1 MDGSNKTISAEEMN
15 KILQDDDWADKVIK
29 ARGAKNT
36 DIPRPPA
43 PYLKEISS
51 GMIHVWNAAM
61 AKRPDL
67 VVCCDKDGNED
78 PAKWEGARPAG
89 MRSDGSMPKLDE
101 IPLSAAVRLIKKQTP
116 LTVVQPQINFDRALA
131 EYGLSGAK
139 TYSEPTE
146 INSAMP
152 FAGMGNLTIEEKVK
166 EIQRVTGLTED

>member
-1 MDGSNKTISAEEMN
+1 MDGSNKTISMEEME

-36 DIPRPPA
+36 DTPRPPA

-67 VVCCDKDGNED
+67 VVCCDKNGNED
-78 PAKWEGARPAG
+78 PSSWEGVRPVG
-89 MRSDGSMPKLDE
+89 MRSDGSMPSPSE
-101 IPLSAAVRLIKKQTP
+101 IPPAAAIRVTKKQTP
-116 LTVVQPQINFDRALA
+116 LTVVQPQVNFDRALA
-131 EYGLSGAK
+131 EYGLSGVK
-139 TYSEPTE
+139 TYNEPTE

-152 FAGMGNLTIEEKVK
+152 FAGMDNLTMEEKIK
-166 EIQRVTGLTED
+166 EIRRVTGLTED